1 MVFYNIGG
9 NKVYWFKCGFY
20 DARIGEAIYGFSDQ
34 DEDESG
40 GTITILARSQIGD
53 AADIMKMFPQ
63 ITYNEY
69 MYERSIAQ
77 IQFMAA
83 DSTHAKYLGE
93 EDKKMLEGYKELL
106 KAQEKFMKFLG
117 YKDGELDEEET
128 IEEEQ
133 DQIE

>member
-1 MVFYNIGG
+1 
-9 NKVYWFKCGFY
+9 
-20 DARIGEAIYGFSDQ
+20 
-34 DEDESG
+34 
-40 GTITILARSQIGD
+40 
-53 AADIMKMFPQ
+53 MKMFPQ

-117 YKDGELDEEET
+117 YKDGELDEEDT